1 MKIRVAVCQ
10 VDMEWEH
17 TARNLERLEP
27 IVAAADADI
36 AVLPEMFAT
45 GFKLRPA
52 RVAEPADGLVATT
65 MRRWAAQYGKA
76 VVGSVVIAENGEFR
90 NRMFFVKPSGGVAWY
105 DKRHLFR
112 PGGEARDYTPG
123 DRRVVV
129 EYMGFRFLLLIC
141 YDLRF
146 PVWSRNRGD
155 YDMILYVANWPT
167 VRISAW
173 NALLRARAVENQC
186 YVAGVNRTGDDPA
199 LVYDGSSALIGFL
212 GETVAAA
219 TPGREEAVQGEA
231 DLKALEAFRAK
242 FPALRDA
249 DAFTLIES

>member
-1 MKIRVAVCQ
+1 MGGSVAT
-10 VDMEWEH
+10 E
-17 TARNLERLEP
+17 
-27 IVAAADADI
+27 
-36 AVLPEMFAT
+36 
-45 GFKLRPA
+45 
-52 RVAEPADGLVATT
+52 ADG
-65 MRRWAAQYGKA
+65 RYY
-76 VVGSVVIAENGEFR
+76 
-90 NRMFFVKPSGGVAWY
+90 NRFYFVKPDGSYATY
-105 DKRHLFR
+105 DKRHLFSFA
-112 PGGEARDYTPG
+112 GEDKRYTAG
-123 DRRVVV
+123 TERVVV
-129 EYMGFRFLLLIC
+129 EHCGFRILLQVC

-146 PVWSRNRGD
+146 PVFARNRGD

-199 LVYDGSSALIGFL
+199 LAYDGSSALIGFL

>member
-1 MKIRVAVCQ
+1 MS
-10 VDMEWEH
+10 
-17 TARNLERLEP
+17 
-27 IVAAADADI
+27 
-36 AVLPEMFAT
+36 LP
-45 GFKLRPA
+45 R
-52 RVAEPADGLVATT
+52 ADGRYYNRFYFVQAPTADYAT
-65 MRRWAAQYGKA
+65 
-76 VVGSVVIAENGEFR
+76 
-90 NRMFFVKPSGGVAWY
+90 Y
-105 DKRHLFR
+105 DKRHLFSFA
-112 PGGEARDYTPG
+112 GEDKRYTAG
-123 DRRVVV
+123 TERVVV
-129 EYMGFRFLLLIC
+129 EHYGFRILLQVC

-146 PVWSRNRGD
+146 PVFARNRGD

-249 DAFTLIES
+249 RCFYFNRIMKDKLLILGDQAVALGARMQGFRACTPIPAHLPLKSLNTSKVSPGPGPGSILRLVHERKDGYGSRSGGLLHR

>member
-1 MKIRVAVCQ
+1 MKISLLQTDIRWKDPRANRRRAEELIS
-10 VDMEWEH
+10 D
-17 TARNLERLEP
+17 LP
-27 IVAAADADI
+27 AADLI
-36 AVLPEMFAT
+36 VLPEMFTT
-45 GFKLRPA
+45 GFCTDPTET
-52 RVAEPADGLVATT
+52 AEPADSETLAWMRSVAAARNAAVGGSVATEADG
-65 MRRWAAQYGKA
+65 RYY
-76 VVGSVVIAENGEFR
+76 
-90 NRMFFVKPSGGVAWY
+90 NRFYFVKPDGSYATY
-105 DKRHLFR
+105 DKRHLFSFA
-112 PGGEARDYTPG
+112 GEDKRYTAG
-123 DRRVVV
+123 TERVVV
-129 EYMGFRFLLLIC
+129 EHCGFRILLQVC

-146 PVWSRNRGD
+146 PVFARNRGD

-199 LVYDGSSALIGFL
+199 LAYDGSSALIGFL
-212 GETVAAA
+212 GETVTAA

-231 DLKALEAFRAK
+231 DLKALETFRAK

>member
-1 MKIRVAVCQ
+1 MKISLLQTDIRWKDPRANRRRAEELIS
-10 VDMEWEH
+10 D
-17 TARNLERLEP
+17 LP
-27 IVAAADADI
+27 AADLI
-36 AVLPEMFAT
+36 VLPEMFTT
-45 GFKLRPA
+45 GFCTDPTET
-52 RVAEPADGLVATT
+52 AEPADSETLAWMRSVA
-65 MRRWAAQYGKA
+65 AAYA
-76 VVGSVVIAENGEFR
+76 T
-90 NRMFFVKPSGGVAWY
+90 Y
-105 DKRHLFR
+105 DKRQLFSFA
-112 PGGEARDYTPG
+112 GEDKRYTAG
-123 DRRVVV
+123 TERGVV
-129 EYMGFRFLLLIC
+129 EHCGFRILLQVC

-146 PVWSRNRGD
+146 PVFARNRGD

-199 LVYDGSSALIGFL
+199 LAYDGSSALIGFL
-212 GETVAAA
+212 GEIVAAA